1 MPQKTQPAA
10 GRRWILL
17 ALVVLIALNLRP
29 FLTAPGPVLTEIVV
43 DTGMGY
49 SSLALLTLLPMMLMG
64 VGAFISPVLQA
75 IIGTRRGILIALL
88 VLAAGS
94 LLRLVAPDGTSL
106 ILTAALCGAGVAF
119 IQAAFPGIIKAEF
132 PRNIPV
138 VTGLY
143 SAMLMGGGALGA
155 RLTPLL
161 VNHGFGWRSALALL
175 AAPALIAFGAAFF
188 ILSDSRSRR
197 PDKTLT
203 GRLLRRPRTWTL
215 ILAFG
220 LVNAG
225 YSSVVAWLAPYYQT
239 LGWSNGDSGSL
250 VALMAICQAVAALG
264 LPILAR
270 RSIDRRSFLSL
281 TLLMQAVGFAG
292 LAFLPQV
299 APIVWVGLCGAGLG
313 SSFALAIVT
322 ALDHLPR
329 PEEAGVLVALMQ
341 GGGFLLASLGPFATA
356 FLHDISGSF
365 AAGWM
370 MHLVCIASVLF
381 LYLRFNPAHYA
392 QAMQVQIEPPPSSVR
407 QGI

>member
-1 MPQKTQPAA
+1 MSQNTQPKS
-10 GRRWILL
+10 GRRWMLV
-17 ALVVLIALNLRP
+17 ALVVLVALNLRP
-29 FLTAPGPVLTEIVV
+29 FLTAPGPVLMEIVA

-49 SSLALLTLLPMMLMG
+49 ASLALLTLLPMMLMG
-64 VGAFISPVLQA
+64 IGAFVSPVLQA
-75 IIGTRRGILIALL
+75 MIGTRRGILWALL
-88 VLAAGS
+88 LLAAGCGLRLGATDAS
-94 LLRLVAPDGTSL
+94 LLM
-106 ILTAALCGAGVAF
+106 ITAALCGAGVAF
-119 IQAAFPGIIKAEF
+119 IQAVFPGIIKAEF
-132 PRNIPV
+132 PNDIPL

-143 SAMLMGGGALGA
+143 SAMLMGGGGLGA

-161 VNHGFGWRSALALL
+161 VNQGAGWRAALALL
-175 AAPALIAFGAAFF
+175 AAPALVAFAAAFF
-188 ILSDSRSRR
+188 ILSDTRSRR
-197 PDKTLT
+197 PARSLT
-203 GRLLRRPRTWTL
+203 GRLLGRPRTWTL

-225 YSSVVAWLAPYYQT
+225 YSSIVAWLAPYYQA
-239 LGWSNGDSGSL
+239 LGWSSSDGGSL
-250 VALMAICQAVAALG
+250 VALMAVCQAVAALG

-270 RSIDRRSFLSL
+270 RNIDRRSFLFL
-281 TLLMQAVGFAG
+281 TLLMQATGFAG

-341 GGGFLLASLGPFATA
+341 GGGFLIASLGPFATA
-356 FLHDISGSF
+356 FLHGISGSF

-370 MHLVCIASVLF
+370 MHLICIAGVLF
-381 LYLRFNPAHYA
+381 LYLRFDPAHYPR
-392 QAMQVQIEPPPSSVR
+392 AMQMSFEPPSPER